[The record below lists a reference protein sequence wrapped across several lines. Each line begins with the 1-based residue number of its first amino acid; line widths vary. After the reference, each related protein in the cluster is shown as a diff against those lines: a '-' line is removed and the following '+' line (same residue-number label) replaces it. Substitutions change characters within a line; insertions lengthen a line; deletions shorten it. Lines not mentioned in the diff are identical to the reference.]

1 MKKSRKADL
10 FLLGLA
16 FIWGATFGL
25 VKDALNDISPL
36 VFNSVRFILASIIF
50 WIIFRDKLKSF
61 EKPLIKAGLLTGSF
75 LALGYGFQT
84 IGLYYTSAS
93 KSAFIT
99 GFSVILVPLFI
110 VIIEKIIPKF
120 TVILSAFVA
129 LAGLRLLT
137 MSGSNGGI
145 NIGDLLTMMCA
156 VAYALHLICVEIFT
170 KKYDYIKLTF
180 FQLIV
185 TAVLNLIAIPIFE
198 TPRFELTITVFWA
211 LLITSTFCSAL
222 AIYILN
228 RVQRYTTAAHAAIIF
243 TMEPVFAYL
252 IAFLF
257 YGEKLGIPGT
267 IGGGLILLGMFLS
280 ELKRLK

>member
-1 MKKSRKADL
+1 MKKSSKADL

-25 VKDALNDISPL
+25 VKNALNDISPL
-36 VFNSVRFILASIIF
+36 VFNSVRFTLASILF
-50 WIIFRDKLKSF
+50 WIIFRDKLGSF
-61 EKPLIKAGLLTGSF
+61 EKPLIKAGLLTGLF

-84 IGLYYTSAS
+84 IGLYYTTAS

-110 VIIEKIIPKF
+110 IIIEKIIPKP
-120 TVILSAFVA
+120 TVIFSAFLA
-129 LAGLRLLT
+129 LIGLRLLT

-145 NIGDLLTMMCA
+145 NIGDLLTVMCA
-156 VAYALHLICVEIFT
+156 AAYALHLICIEIFT
-170 KKYDYIKLTF
+170 KKYDYIKLSF
-180 FQLIV
+180 LQLIM
-185 TAVLNLIAIPIFE
+185 TAILNLLAIPIFE
-198 TPRFELTITVFWA
+198 TPRFNFTLTVFWT
-211 LLITSTFCSAL
+211 LLITSIFCSAF

-252 IAFLF
+252 IAYLF
-257 YGEKLGIPGT
+257 YGEKLGIIGT
-267 IGGGLILLGMFLS
+267 IGAGLILMGMILS
-280 ELKRLK
+280 ELKRAK